1 MSRIFFISHD
11 GQSHEAALS
20 EGQSLMQ
27 IATRNGVPGIDGDCG
42 GVCACGT
49 CHVIVDSAWAHTID
63 AIHAEEE
70 QMLAMTPER
79 QATSRL
85 ACQIK
90 VTAAMD
96 GLTVHLPEF
105 QM

>member
-1 MSRIFFISHD
+1 MGKINFATHD
-11 GQSHEAALS
+11 GTLHEADIVD
-20 EGQSLMQ
+20 GKSLMQ
-27 IATRNGVPGIDGDCG
+27 LATDNAVPGIDGDCG

-49 CHVIVDSAWAHTID
+49 CHVILDSRWQD
-63 AIHAEEE
+63 KLGSRSAEED
-70 QMLAMTPER
+70 QMLSMTPER

-90 VTAAMD
+90 VSAALD
-96 GLTVHLPEF
+96 GMTVQIPEF